1 MRLYLHIRKFYC
13 TFVPY
18 SCNQREINLINQNKM
33 LMQKITIY
41 FALLLLSLSA
51 GVSAQQPESLQVHKM
66 TGTTQ
71 SVSLVSIQ
79 HITFE
84 AGVLVLT
91 TSEGVFRLPLNDV
104 GYISFGEAGS
114 VSTAVENI
122 ESTATRLFKNGNQL
136 TVECEYAINRLYLV
150 DMTGKVLVNQQC
162 SMTTEA
168 SVTLPQSGVFVLFL
182 ETTQGYVA
190 HKVIMN

>member
-1 MRLYLHIRKFYC
+1 
-13 TFVPY
+13 
-18 SCNQREINLINQNKM
+18 
-33 LMQKITIY
+33 MQKITIY
-41 FALLLLSLSA
+41 FALLLLLLSA

-79 HITFE
+79 LITFE
-84 AGVLVLT
+84 ADVLVLT
-91 TSEGVFRLPLNDV
+91 TSEGIFRLPLNDV
-104 GYISFGEAGS
+104 AYITFDKS
-114 VSTAVENI
+114 STAVENI

-162 SMTTEA
+162 SMTNETT
-168 SVTLPQSGVFVLFL
+168 VMLPQLGVFVLFL
-182 ETTQGYVA
+182 ETTQGYIA
-190 HKVIMN
+190 HKVINN

>member
-18 SCNQREINLINQNKM
+18 SCNQREINVITQYKM

-41 FALLLLSLSA
+41 FALLLLLLSA

-84 AGVLVLT
+84 TDVLIMT
-91 TSEGVFRLPLNDV
+91 TSEGTFRLPLNDV
-104 GYISFGEAGS
+104 EYITFDKNT
-114 VSTAVENI
+114 TAVENI

-162 SMTTEA
+162 SMTNDAT
-168 SVTLPQSGVFVLFL
+168 VTLPNAGVFVLFL
-182 ETTQGYVA
+182 ETSQGYIA
-190 HKVIMN
+190 HKVINN

>member
-18 SCNQREINLINQNKM
+18 SCNQREINVITQYKM

-51 GVSAQQPESLQVHKM
+51 GVFAQQPESLQVHK
-66 TGTTQ
+66 TSGTTQ

-84 AGVLVLT
+84 ADVLVLT
-91 TSEGVFRLPLNDV
+91 TSEGTFRLPLNDV
-104 GYISFGEAGS
+104 AYITFDKNT
-114 VSTAVENI
+114 TAVENI

-162 SMTTEA
+162 SMTNDAT
-168 SVTLPQSGVFVLFL
+168 VTLPNAGVFVLFL
-182 ETTQGYVA
+182 ETSQGYIA

>member
-1 MRLYLHIRKFYC
+1 
-13 TFVPY
+13 
-18 SCNQREINLINQNKM
+18 M

-41 FALLLLSLSA
+41 FVLLLLSLSA
-51 GVSAQQPESLQVHKM
+51 GVFAKQPESLQVHKM

-84 AGVLVLT
+84 ADVLVLT
-91 TSEGVFRLPLNDV
+91 TSEGTFRLPLNDV
-104 GYISFGEAGS
+104 AYITFDKNT
-114 VSTAVENI
+114 TAVENI

-150 DMTGKVLVNQQC
+150 DVTGKVLVNQQC
-162 SMTTEA
+162 SMTNDAT
-168 SVTLPQSGVFVLFL
+168 VTLPNAGVFVLFL
-182 ETTQGYVA
+182 ETSQGYIA
-190 HKVIMN
+190 HKVINN

>member
-1 MRLYLHIRKFYC
+1 
-13 TFVPY
+13 
-18 SCNQREINLINQNKM
+18 M

-41 FALLLLSLSA
+41 FALLLLLVSA
-51 GVSAQQPESLQVHKM
+51 GVSAQQPESLQVHK
-66 TGTTQ
+66 TSGTTQ
-71 SVSLVSIQ
+71 AVSFVSIQ

-84 AGVLVLT
+84 VEVLVLT
-91 TSEGVFRLPLNDV
+91 TSEGTFRLPLNDV
-104 GYISFGEAGS
+104 EYITFGENTT
-114 VSTAVENI
+114 TAVENI

-136 TVECEYAINRLYLV
+136 TVECEYAIKSLYLV

-190 HKVIMN
+190 HKIVNN

>member
-1 MRLYLHIRKFYC
+1 
-13 TFVPY
+13 
-18 SCNQREINLINQNKM
+18 M
-33 LMQKITIY
+33 LMQRITIY
-41 FALLLLSLSA
+41 LALLLLLVPA
-51 GVSAQQPESLQVHKM
+51 GVSAQQPESLQVHK
-66 TGTTQ
+66 TSGTTQ

-84 AGVLVLT
+84 VDVLVLT
-91 TSEGVFRLPLNDV
+91 TSEGTFRLPLNDV
-104 GYISFGEAGS
+104 EYIAFGEDGS

-136 TVECEYAINRLYLV
+136 TVECESAINRLYLV

-168 SVTLPQSGVFVLFL
+168 SVTLPQLGVFVLFL
-182 ETTQGYVA
+182 ETTQGYIA
-190 HKVIMN
+190 HKVINN

>member
-1 MRLYLHIRKFYC
+1 
-13 TFVPY
+13 
-18 SCNQREINLINQNKM
+18 M
-33 LMQKITIY
+33 LKITIY
-41 FALLLLSLSA
+41 FALLLLLVPA
-51 GVSAQQPESLQVHKM
+51 GVFAQQPEALQVHKM

-84 AGVLVLT
+84 AGMLVLT

-104 GYISFGEAGS
+104 AYIAFGEGGS

-150 DMTGKVLVNQQC
+150 DMTGKVLVNQPC

-182 ETTQGYVA
+182 ETSQGYIA
-190 HKVIMN
+190 HKVINN

>member
-1 MRLYLHIRKFYC
+1 
-13 TFVPY
+13 
-18 SCNQREINLINQNKM
+18 
-33 LMQKITIY
+33 MQKITIY
-41 FALLLLSLSA
+41 LALLLLLVSA
-51 GVSAQQPESLQVHKM
+51 GMSAQQPEVLHVHKNN
-66 TGTTQ
+66 GTVQ
-71 SVSLVSIQ
+71 SSELVIIQ

-84 AGVLVLT
+84 ADVLVLT
-91 TSEGVFRLPLNDV
+91 TSEGTFRLPLNDV
-104 GYISFGEAGS
+104 EYITFGQGGS

-162 SMTTEA
+162 SMTNKATIM
-168 SVTLPQSGVFVLFL
+168 LPQSGVFVLFL

-190 HKVIMN
+190 HKIVNN

>member
-1 MRLYLHIRKFYC
+1 MKTMKF
-13 TFVPY
+13 FG
-18 SCNQREINLINQNKM
+18 QI

-41 FALLLLSLSA
+41 FALLLLLVSA
-51 GVSAQQPESLQVHKM
+51 GVSAQQPESLQVHK
-66 TGTTQ
+66 TSGTTQ

-84 AGVLVLT
+84 ADVLVMT
-91 TSEGVFRLPLNDV
+91 TSEGTFRLPLNDV
-104 GYISFGEAGS
+104 AYIAFGEDGS

-162 SMTTEA
+162 SMKTEA

-182 ETTQGYVA
+182 ETTQGYIA
-190 HKVIMN
+190 HKIVNN